1 MQTQK
6 NMKLKKVDTKKL
18 FTLDK
23 FFGILWIKEVEYK
36 IKSDKAFLKE
46 ISYVNSNK
54 ISNYTFYFS
63 LIF

>member
-36 IKSDKAFLKE
+36 IN
-46 ISYVNSNK
+46 I
-54 ISNYTFYFS
+54 
-63 LIF
+63 